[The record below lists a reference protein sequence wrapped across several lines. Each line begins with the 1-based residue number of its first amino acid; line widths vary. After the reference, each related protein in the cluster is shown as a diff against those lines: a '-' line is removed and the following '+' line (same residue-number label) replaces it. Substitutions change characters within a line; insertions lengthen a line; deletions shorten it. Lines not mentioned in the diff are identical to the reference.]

1 MNATAF
7 VGFVV
12 QPAGLVRLVQMAKKL
27 FTRLLRF
34 RVMIF

>member
-7 VGFVV
+7 TGFVAHPV
-12 QPAGLVRLVQMAKKL
+12 GLARLAQMAKKL